1 MEPGKKATEGR
12 SQLPLLLGLAIVLS
26 GLALW
31 DRRANWSTEEVRVPA
46 AAMPDAARAAPA
58 EPVDTGMDIAPERAE
73 DSHPLAGLALSELRD
88 TVGRPLFERSRR
100 PVEPPRAPTPV
111 AVQAPAPPPPRR
123 MADPNAL
130 TLLGVLMREGE
141 GQGGA
146 IALVRRNQTG
156 QNMRLQEGETVDGW
170 TIDRIEPESVVLRQ
184 GDTKI
189 ALQLF
194 RKR

>member
-1 MEPGKKATEGR
+1 
-12 SQLPLLLGLAIVLS
+12 
-26 GLALW
+26 
-31 DRRANWSTEEVRVPA
+31 
-46 AAMPDAARAAPA
+46 
-58 EPVDTGMDIAPERAE
+58 
-73 DSHPLAGLALSELRD
+73 
-88 TVGRPLFERSRR
+88 
-100 PVEPPRAPTPV
+100 
-111 AVQAPAPPPPRR
+111 

>member
-12 SQLPLLLGLAIVLS
+12 SQLPLLLGLAIVLA
-26 GLALW
+26 GLLLW
-31 DRRANWSTEEVRVPA
+31 DRRADWSTEGVGVPG

-58 EPVDTGMDIAPERAE
+58 NPVDTGVDTAPERAE
-73 DSHPLAGLALSELRD
+73 GSHPLAGLVLSELHD
-88 TVGRPLFERSRR
+88 TVGRPLFERRRR

-111 AVQAPAPPPPRR
+111 AVQAPAPPPPRG
-123 MADPNAL
+123 MAGPNAL
-130 TLLGVLMREGE
+130 TLLGVLMSE

-170 TIDRIEPESVVLRQ
+170 TIDRIGPESVVLRQ